1 MSVLMALTAAVLF
14 GIGTYLLLQ
23 RKLSRLIIGLG
34 LIGHGANIVFVTTTT
49 RGDAPIVGT
58 GDAAD
63 FADPLPQ
70 ALVLTAIVISFGVTA
85 LLLALAYRSWV
96 LTEDDEVADDIED
109 RSVGGDG
116 VDIELADLDAG
127 AQGQPVNVLIPLPIV
142 LPLLAAGLCIVAG
155 RSKAA
160 QRAIGLTTLT
170 ALVVIAA
177 VILARV
183 DDDGIAVVQAGGWPA
198 PVGITLVADRL
209 SALMLLTASVVLLA
223 VLVYAIGQPGVERN
237 HVGFQSVYMILA
249 AGVSAAFLT
258 GDLFNLFVAIEMML
272 TASYVLLTLGGR
284 LEQVRSGM
292 TYVVVSLVASVL
304 FLVALAL
311 TYAATG
317 TVNLADLAG
326 RVAELPSGVRSGL
339 AGLLLVVFGIKAAL
353 FPLYFW
359 LPDSYPI
366 APSAVT
372 AILAGLL
379 TKVGVYAIV
388 RTQTLMFPADSR
400 PATLLL
406 VVAGATMVV
415 GVLGAIAQDDVRRI
429 FSFYIVSQIGYIIMG
444 LGLFTVAGLAGAVFA
459 IVHHI
464 VVKTT
469 LFLVGGLIEHAGGSS
484 RLHRLGGMVVSAPL
498 VAVLFMLPALSLAG
512 IPPFSGFA
520 AKFGLFDATA
530 RAGGVAGPRGRRR
543 RQPADAVLAGQDL
556 ARRVL
561 GTDRR
566 PPRRHRVAAADT
578 SADALADS
586 GARRAHPADRRRRR
600 AALRLQ
606 RPRRRRSARPDG
618 LS

>member
-1 MSVLMALTAAVLF
+1 MNA
-14 GIGTYLLLQ
+14 
-23 RKLSRLIIGLG
+23 
-34 LIGHGANIVFVTTTT
+34 
-49 RGDAPIVGT
+49 
-58 GDAAD
+58 
-63 FADPLPQ
+63 
-70 ALVLTAIVISFGVTA
+70 
-85 LLLALAYRSWV
+85 
-96 LTEDDEVADDIED
+96 
-109 RSVGGDG
+109 
-116 VDIELADLDAG
+116 
-127 AQGQPVNVLIPLPIV
+127 LIPLPIV

-223 VLVYAIGQPGVERN
+223 VLIYAIGQPGVERN

-406 VVAGATMVV
+406 VVAGATMIV

-530 RAGGVAGPRGRRR
+530 RAEEWPVLADRRR

-566 PPRRHRVAAADT
+566 PPRRHRVGAADT
-578 SADALADS
+578 SVDALADS
-586 GARRAHPADRRRRR
+586 GPRRAHPADRRRRR

-618 LS
+618 VP